1 MKKKVLKLILIT
13 ILALPIFVYADGI
26 WGYST
31 YNAYVNDKNG
41 ADIEVY
47 NDEKED
53 NGEEY
58 NKTLH
63 LEYKTNVKV
72 YNEYEKD
79 GIKYANILLDSDIKK
94 IETEDHYS
102 ISYDDTYIVELDKI
116 SLYKE
121 EYNEDDF
128 IEEIKFNIKASSF
141 FETYYYNDISEIKK
155 EKMLLLNNE
164 IEVYAGPST
173 KFKKMDFTLKK
184 EDIVDY
190 YDSSTEWLYIEK
202 DGKFGWIA
210 DDNKLK
216 YLTKSP
222 NIWLLEDVDAYKISD
237 IEKLYDEK
245 KPFVKAGIKIPKNE
259 KFNNIY
265 YMQYELCFSEI
276 DSKYEESGDSCE
288 GSEEYY
294 RVIYNDEVYYVSN
307 KSKIARDKINYAYIY
322 TFVTGDKFLTA
333 KETKAYDEIDG
344 KELLTIPANTVLNA
358 TYYYDTYNKKKHK
371 PDLWLYITY
380 NDKNYWVKND
390 TIASKYE
397 EETYLSKDV
406 TNYYKTPDGKKAGSI
421 PENTEVEGKYSFGEW
436 IAIKID
442 NKFYWVNEDDFFDY
456 YKAEEQNSEDNCFE
470 TIENYYLYDKYNGNG
485 TTIFVP
491 EKTKVC
497 YKYYESDYN
506 GAFWTHWYYIDNLK
520 NKGWINILETNS
532 YLEKYNNT
540 QNKTKE
546 QNQNNKTIKN
556 DEPKKVNENN
566 NKTNKIKKNY
576 IYAGC
581 TFGITIILV
590 VILLII
596 YKKRNKVEIQPK
608 EDNNN
613 TLEH

>member
-41 ADIEVY
+41 VTIEVT
-47 NDEKED
+47 NDEKDD
-53 NGEEY
+53 NDEEY
-58 NKTLH
+58 EKTKH
-63 LEYKTNVKV
+63 LDYKTNVKV
-72 YNEYEKD
+72 YEEYEKK
-79 GIKYANILLDSDIKK
+79 GIKYAAILLDSDIEEIKNGNW
-94 IETEDHYS
+94 S
-102 ISYDDTYIVELDKI
+102 ISYSDTYHIELDKL

-121 EYNEDDF
+121 EYNSDDLM
-128 IEEIKFNIKASSF
+128 EELKFLVSAGDS
-141 FETYYYNDISEIKK
+141 FETYYYSDISEITKD
-155 EKMLLLNNE
+155 KMMLLNNE

-173 KFKKMDFTLKK
+173 KFSKRNFTLKK

-190 YDSSTEWLYIEK
+190 YDSSTDWLYIEK
-202 DGKFGWIA
+202 DGNFGWILV
-210 DDNKLK
+210 DNKLR

-265 YMQYELCFSEI
+265 YTSYELCFSEI
-276 DSKYEESGDSCE
+276 DSKYEESGDHCD

-294 RVIYNDEVYYVSN
+294 RIVYNGEEYYVSN
-307 KSKIARDKINYAYIY
+307 NSKIARDEINNNTYA
-322 TFVTGDKFLTA
+322 FVTEDKFLTA
-333 KETKAYDEIDG
+333 KETKAYDEIGG
-344 KELLTIPANTVLNA
+344 KELLTIPANTIISA
-358 TYYYDTYNKKKHK
+358 TYYYDTYNKKKHNLE
-371 PDLWLYITY
+371 LWLYINY
-380 NDKNYWVKND
+380 NDNNYWVKND

-442 NKFYWVNEDDFFDY
+442 NKFYWANEDDFFDY
-456 YKAEEQNSEDNCFE
+456 YKEEDEISEDNCFE
-470 TIENYYLYDKYNGNG
+470 TIENYYMYDKYNGNE
-485 TTIFVP
+485 TANFVP

-506 GAFWTHWYYIDNLK
+506 GAFWTYWYYIDNLK

-546 QNQNNKTIKN
+546 QNQNNETIKN

-590 VILLII
+590 VIFLII